1 MNKSIINFSK
11 ALAFCFVVI
20 TAISCSDDDDNGT
33 KEGVSCNDGDFG
45 VTLSAPIPGSTEF
58 SYYTFS
64 VDDVMSGTITA
75 EGVGFEQTGYYQ
87 FTQIDNTIY
96 SLGGLDNTN
105 VVGFSQNSG
114 GCLEEFGDVSFGDQV
129 SDFVKA
135 DDNTLVSASVS
146 RTSDIITFRK
156 FNQNT
161 LAATE
166 TIEVQVSDITTE
178 PETGLE
184 YTGMVISGDHLF
196 LSYYKMHPTNFTTNP
211 TDQAEVAVYSYPEL
225 EFQEVITDDRVG
237 PIGGFGTKTGLLK
250 DAAGNVYAIS
260 HSNPANGFIQNN
272 STDGVI
278 SEPVQPAGVLK
289 INAGET
295 SFDADYF
302 FDTVSVAGG
311 TFSNAQFLNNGK
323 LFVDVN
329 TQALTS
335 QVFWSDSPLESAI
348 VDLETKSVDF
358 IQGFPEHTR
367 GGREVS
373 LIEDGNNI
381 YTTVTE
387 ENGIFVYQIDPQN
400 FTATKG
406 AELQTAFESGFFK
419 F

>member
-1 MNKSIINFSK
+1 MNKSIINISK
-11 ALAFCFVVI
+11 ALAFCFVMI
-20 TAISCSDDDDNGT
+20 SAISCSDGDDNGST
-33 KEGVSCNDGDFG
+33 EGVSCNGADFG
-45 VTLSAPIPGSTEF
+45 VTLSAPVPGSSDY

-135 DDNTLVSASVS
+135 DDNTLVSVSVS

-178 PETGLE
+178 PSTGLE
-184 YTGMVISGDHLF
+184 YSGMVISGDRLF
-196 LSYYKMHPTNFTTNP
+196 LGYYKIDPNSDNYATNF

-225 EFQEVITDDRVG
+225 EFQEVITDNRMG
-237 PIGGFGTKTGLLK
+237 PIGGFGTKTGLVE

-260 HSNPANGFIQNN
+260 HSNPANGFSQF
-272 STDGVI
+272 TK
-278 SEPVQPAGVLK
+278 PAGVLK
-289 INAGET
+289 INEGEA
-295 SFDADYF
+295 SFDEDYF
-302 FDTVSVAGG
+302 FEALALTGG
-311 TFSNAQFLNNGK
+311 TISHAQFLNNGK
-323 LFVDVN
+323 LFVEIN
-329 TQALTS
+329 TQDRAS
-335 QVFWSDSPLESAI
+335 QVKWTDNPLESAI
-348 VDLETKSVDF
+348 IDLETESVDF
-358 IQGFPEHTR
+358 IQGIPEHTR

-373 LIEDGNNI
+373 LIEEGNNV
-381 YTTVTE
+381 YTTITE
-387 ENGIFVYQIDPQN
+387 EDGIFIYQINPQN
-400 FTATKG
+400 FTATRG
-406 AELQTAFESGFFK
+406 AELQTAFETGFYK

>member
-11 ALAFCFVVI
+11 ALVFCFVM
-20 TAISCSDDDDNGT
+20 ISTVACSNDDDNGST
-33 KEGVSCNDGDFG
+33 EGVSCNGGDFG
-45 VTLSAPIPGSTEF
+45 VTLSVPVPGSSDY

-64 VDDVMSGTITA
+64 VNDIMSGTITA

-87 FTQIDNTIY
+87 YTQIDNTIY

-105 VVGFSQNSG
+105 VVGFSQNSS

-135 DDNTLVSASVS
+135 GDNTLVSASVS
-146 RTSDIITFRK
+146 RAADIITFRK

-178 PETGLE
+178 PDTGLE

-196 LSYYKMHPTNFTTNP
+196 LSYYKMHPTDFTTDP
-211 TDQAEVAVYSYPEL
+211 ADQAEVAVYSYPEL

-237 PIGGFGTKTGLLK
+237 PIGGFGTKTGLVK

-260 HSNPANGFIQNN
+260 HSNPANGFVQNGSGISQPIQ
-272 STDGVI
+272 S
-278 SEPVQPAGVLK
+278 AGVLK

-302 FDTVSVAGG
+302 FDTISLTGG
-311 TFSNAQFLNNGK
+311 TISNAQFLNNDK

-329 TQALTS
+329 IQARAS
-335 QVFWSDSPLESAI
+335 EANWSDSPLESAI
-348 VDLETKSVDF
+348 LDLETESVDF
-358 IQGFPEHTR
+358 IQGVPEHTR
-367 GGREVS
+367 GGREMS
-373 LIEDGNNI
+373 LIEDGNNV
-381 YTTVTE
+381 YTTITE

>member
-1 MNKSIINFSK
+1 MMSKSIINISK
-11 ALAFCFVVI
+11 ALAFCFVMI
-20 TAISCSDDDDNGT
+20 SAISCSDDDDNGST
-33 KEGVSCNDGDFG
+33 EGVSCNGADFG
-45 VTLSAPIPGSTEF
+45 VTLSAPVPGSTDY

-135 DDNTLVSASVS
+135 DDNTLVSVSVS
-146 RTSDIITFRK
+146 RNSDIITFRK

-178 PETGLE
+178 AETGLQ

-196 LSYYKMHPTNFTTNP
+196 LSYYKMHPVDFFTDP

-225 EFQEVITDDRVG
+225 EFQEVITDNRMG
-237 PIGGFGTKTGLLK
+237 PIGGFGTKTGLVK
-250 DAAGNVYAIS
+250 DEAGNVYAIS
-260 HSNPANGFIQNN
+260 HSNPANGFIQNGN
-272 STDGVI
+272 GITESI
-278 SEPVQPAGVLK
+278 QPAGVLK

-302 FDTVSVAGG
+302 FDTVSLAGG
-311 TFSNAQFLNNGK
+311 TFSNAQFLSNGK

-329 TQALTS
+329 TQARVS
-335 QVFWSDSPLESAI
+335 QANWSDNPLESAI
-348 VDLETKSVDF
+348 IDLETESVDF
-358 IQGFPEHTR
+358 IQGIPEHTR

-373 LIEDGNNI
+373 LIEEGNNV
-381 YTTVTE
+381 YTTITE
-387 ENGIFVYQIDPQN
+387 EDGIFIYQINPQN
-400 FTATKG
+400 FTATRG
-406 AELQTAFESGFFK
+406 AELQTAFETGFYK